1 MTGTQAA
8 VGRDMLTTTETA
20 ADQHVTVESEN
31 DPGLEWT
38 NRQMTVKQQQLLMRK
53 RILNFL
59 FQYKVIRLNIS
70 SRILFQLDTSR
81 ADQSFYSFSF
91 IHQPG
96 ARALAAVVCLVHI
109 KFRYI
114 VLFRKQHPFMP
125 ILAHL
130 LCLEHSCALWRFYKT
145 NIFIFKLVSIIS
157 EMKI

>member
-1 MTGTQAA
+1 MDQPPDDGKTATIA
-8 VGRDMLTTTETA
+8 DEKKDTE
-20 ADQHVTVESEN
+20 
-31 DPGLEWT
+31 
-38 NRQMTVKQQQLLMRK
+38 
-53 RILNFL
+53 L
-59 FQYKVIRLNIS
+59 FVSIQGHLQRLNIS

-96 ARALAAVVCLVHI
+96 ARALTAVVCLVHT

-130 LCLEHSCALWRFYKT
+130 LRLEHRTSCALWRFYKT
-145 NIFIFKLVSIIS
+145 NIFIFKLVYIIS